1 MPYAVRINRRL
12 PTERASTMSK
22 QQIIKQLQEASALDQ
37 RAKQL
42 DRIGDLKRARAVRAI
57 AKDMRDAAYR
67 CM

>member
-1 MPYAVRINRRL
+1 
-12 PTERASTMSK
+12 MSK